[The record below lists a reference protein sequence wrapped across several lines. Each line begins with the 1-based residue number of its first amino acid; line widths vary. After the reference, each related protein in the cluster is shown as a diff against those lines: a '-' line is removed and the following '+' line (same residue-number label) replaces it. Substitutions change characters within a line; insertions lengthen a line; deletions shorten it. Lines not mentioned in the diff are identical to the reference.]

1 MFITVSS
8 IWLFRSNL
16 FLLIMVFI
24 SVCSI
29 LVSCTNFTMSYDIGL
44 LIGEIVECMAEP
56 LKRACQGD
64 DLN

>member
-1 MFITVSS
+1 
-8 IWLFRSNL
+8 
-16 FLLIMVFI
+16 
-24 SVCSI
+24 
-29 LVSCTNFTMSYDIGL
+29 MSYDIGL